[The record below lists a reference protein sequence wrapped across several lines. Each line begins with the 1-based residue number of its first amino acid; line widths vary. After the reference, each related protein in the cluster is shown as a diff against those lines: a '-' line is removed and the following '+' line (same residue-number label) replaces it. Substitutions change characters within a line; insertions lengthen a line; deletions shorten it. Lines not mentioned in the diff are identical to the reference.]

1 MAKRRGNARRNTRRN
16 RRNNMRQNMYGG
28 SELAPVDYSNPEPM
42 ALSLAQ
48 GRQYGEFHKNQHG
61 GVFSGGPYPGAV
73 TDSSLPADLRASA
86 HLLPL
91 DKAFADVRGL
101 TDQQGGR
108 KRKSRKG
115 RKASRK
121 GRKAS
126 RKSRKA
132 SHKGSKSRASG
143 KSRKASRK
151 GRKASR
157 KGSKSRAS
165 GKNRKS
171 RKYRGG
177 LYRWGGG
184 ALGSMSVEDSGK
196 MLLSPQQVAQA
207 GLNPEWKLAEDPM
220 AFAPRR

>member
-48 GRQYGEFHKNQHG
+48 GRQYDEFHKNQHG

-73 TDSSLPADLRASA
+73 TDSSLPGDLRASA

-108 KRKSRKG
+108 KARKVSR
-115 RKASRK
+115 
-121 GRKAS
+121 
-126 RKSRKA
+126 
-132 SHKGSKSRASG
+132 

-165 GKNRKS
+165 GKSRKASRKS

>member
-48 GRQYGEFHKNQHG
+48 GRQYDEFHKNQHG
-61 GVFSGGPYPGAV
+61 GAFSGGPYPGAV

-108 KRKSRKG
+108 KRKASSRRRAASRKN

-121 GRKAS
+121 N
-126 RKSRKA
+126 
-132 SHKGSKSRASG
+132 
-143 KSRKASRK
+143 
-151 GRKASR
+151 RKASR

-165 GKNRKS
+165 GKNRKASRKSRKASRKDRKSRNSARKS